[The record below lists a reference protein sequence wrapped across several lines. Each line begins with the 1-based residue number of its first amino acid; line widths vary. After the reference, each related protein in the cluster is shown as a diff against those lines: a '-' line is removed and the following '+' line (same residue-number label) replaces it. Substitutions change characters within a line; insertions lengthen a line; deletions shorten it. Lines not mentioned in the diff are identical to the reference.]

1 MSRHRRGQRK
11 NYEDTSSK
19 RRGFL
24 RLIALGLTSAG
35 MPRNAF
41 PSVGSADRR
50 LSLKPYRWAGPY
62 SEMRNQGAK
71 HDWRLCAEVRAPWMA
86 QGERLIIRS
95 SEVVGYETGFLYD
108 DHFPPSE
115 PDGRGKDYHHIP
127 FQWKQPRNDRVLAAD
142 CVVPGK
148 GRFSLNL
155 SAQEDCLD
163 IGLAV
168 RNDLPTAMGEIDWA
182 LCVIGMESPSF
193 SDSDRNRTYLFDGT
207 RLRTLAE
214 LRQGPKIELFNTNQG
229 HGFVPA
235 GHKMLSVNPVEAK
248 APLVIVESPDRKH
261 VAALGFER
269 AYTIYGDAKGNKCF
283 HVDPYLGPLTKTHE
297 ERSIRGRLYITEGTA
312 QTVFTRFKR
321 DFPAAL

>member
-1 MSRHRRGQRK
+1 
-11 NYEDTSSK
+11 
-19 RRGFL
+19 
-24 RLIALGLTSAG
+24 
-35 MPRNAF
+35 
-41 PSVGSADRR
+41 
-50 LSLKPYRWAGPY
+50 
-62 SEMRNQGAK
+62 MRNQGAK

-86 QGERLIIRS
+86 KGERLIIRS
-95 SEVVGYETGFLYD
+95 SEIVGYETGFLYD

-115 PDGRGKDYHHIP
+115 PDGRGKNYHHIP
-127 FQWKQPRNDRVLAAD
+127 FQWKQPPNDRVLAAD
-142 CVVPGK
+142 CVVPEK

-155 SAQEDCLD
+155 SVQEDCLD

-214 LRQGPKIELFNTNQG
+214 LRQDPKIELFNTNQG

-283 HVDPYLGPLTKTHE
+283 HADPYFGPLSKTHE
-297 ERSIRGRLYITEGTA
+297 ERSIRGRLYITQGTA
-312 QTVFTRFKR
+312 QTVFARFKR